1 MEKGCF
7 IVLLILTAVLVA
19 QPAQGQTLNESLD
32 LEDPVKLVEQAREN
46 GNIVRG
52 AILFHQ
58 GNINCAKCH
67 RPIAEKDRI
76 GPDLGRMDPT
86 VTDAS
91 IVESILQPSKTITK
105 GYESM
110 AILTVGSQVITGL
123 VVRQDDQK
131 IVLRS
136 GQNVDQLVTIERQD
150 IDKMQPSK
158 KSNMP
163 DGLVNELKN
172 RQQFLDL
179 LRYVMDIKERGPVV
193 DASDTHSIA
202 HRELSAELKGLVLI
216 NKLNCAACH
225 EFKAAESK
233 LTANRAPDLKWS
245 AKWLNPNHLAKF
257 IADPHQTKPGT
268 SMPHLLGH
276 LSESLRTES
285 VQAIVQYLVS
295 IDGNQFQMQM
305 DADRDKDAIRRGS
318 EVFHTVGCV
327 ACHSPRND
335 IAIEQPL
342 EDSIPLGDLTGK
354 YDAKA
359 LAAFL
364 ENPHTV
370 RPSGRMPNMQLTYR
384 EALDLSNFLLQSHN
398 HGTGESSTPWKT
410 DTARAQKGKQ
420 LFADLRCVNCHT
432 GFTDTE
438 PGLPIQRTRLEQ
450 MRLEQTAPERALVGP
465 DSGRGCLSG
474 SRGDWPDF
482 HFVGDDIQCIQV
494 ALKNSTTELTNLQ
507 QIDMTL
513 ASFHCIACH
522 RRDNLGG
529 VTTVRSHHF
538 QTANLNLG
546 EQGRIPPT
554 LTGVGAKL
562 NAKWMRDV
570 LVNHRSIRPYMKT
583 RMPQYGEEN
592 ISHLIELFQ
601 TTDQLSETEFATF
614 NDQKDMRKL
623 GLEIAGNRGLNCV
636 ACHTYQYKPSD
647 TMPAVDLTEMSERL
661 KKDWFFQYLLAPQKF
676 SPNTVMPSYWPNGK
690 AIRPDI
696 AGDPKYQVEA
706 LWQYLIDGRQANA
719 PPGVVKEPLE
729 ILVGDEARM
738 LRRSYEGIGK
748 RGIGVGY
755 PGGVNLAYDAEQ
767 MRLAMI
773 WKGKFVDPGGVWNGQ
788 GHGMVRALGPT
799 VIFPKGPELDDQKDP
814 WVVDDGR
821 PPTHRFKGYILDE
834 ARRPTLRYTFGTV
847 EVEDT
852 FSEFTEVE
860 TGRVQL
866 RRRIAMTAA
875 EHRERLRFRIAAGN
889 DITVTSGSEFLIGKR
904 LKIRIVSDHS
914 AKTIDDGDGVLV
926 HVPLEF
932 KDGQV
937 HELVFEY
944 LWES

>member
-1 MEKGCF
+1 MEKGCI
-7 IVLLILTAVLVA
+7 IVLLILIAVLVA
-19 QPAQGQTLNESLD
+19 QPAQGQTLNESLV

-46 GNIVRG
+46 GHIVRG

-67 RPIAEKDRI
+67 RPTAEKDRF
-76 GPDLGRMDPT
+76 GPDLSRMDPK
-86 VTDAS
+86 VTDTS
-91 IVESILQPSKTITK
+91 ILESILQPSKIITK

-110 AILTVGSQVITGL
+110 AVLTVGGQVVTGMVL
-123 VVRQDDQK
+123 HQDDQK
-131 IVLRS
+131 MVLRS
-136 GQNVDQLVTIERQD
+136 GQNVDQLVTIERKD
-150 IDKMQPSK
+150 IDKSQPST

-179 LRYVMDIKERGPVV
+179 LRYVIDIKERGPVA
-193 DASDTHSIA
+193 DASETNSIA
-202 HRELSAELKGLVLI
+202 RRELSAELKGLVLI
-216 NKLNCAACH
+216 NKLNCVACH
-225 EFKAAESK
+225 EFEAAESR
-233 LTANRAPDLKWS
+233 LIANRAPDLKWS
-245 AKWLNPNHLAKF
+245 AKWLNPNYLAKF
-257 IADPHQTKPGT
+257 IAEPHQTKPGT

-285 VQAIVQYLVS
+285 AQAIVQYLVS
-295 IDGNQFQMQM
+295 ISGNQFQTQM
-305 DADRDKDAIRRGS
+305 EVDRDKDAIRRGN
-318 EVFHTVGCV
+318 ELFHNVGCV
-327 ACHSPRND
+327 ACHSPRNE
-335 IAIEQPL
+335 IAIEQPC

-359 LAAFL
+359 LATFL
-364 ENPHTV
+364 ENPHAV
-370 RPSGRMPNMQLTYR
+370 RPSGRMPNMQLTHR
-384 EALDLSNFLLQSHN
+384 EALDLSNFLLQSSN
-398 HGTGESSTPWKT
+398 HGAGESATPWKT
-410 DTARAQKGKQ
+410 DTALAQKGKQ
-420 LFADLRCVNCHT
+420 LFVDLSCLKCHAD
-432 GFTDTE
+432 FMDTE
-438 PGLPIQRTRLEQ
+438 PGLTTQRALVERANVE
-450 MRLEQTAPERALVGP
+450 RANVKRALVGLNF
-465 DSGRGCLSG
+465 DRGCLFG

-482 HFVGDDIQCIQV
+482 HFIGDDIQTIQA
-494 ALKNSTTELTNLQ
+494 ALKSSATELTNKQ
-507 QIDMTL
+507 QIELTL
-513 ASFHCIACH
+513 ASFNCIACH
-522 RRDNLGG
+522 SRDNLGG
-529 VTTVRSHHF
+529 VTTVRSQHF
-538 QTANLNLG
+538 QTANINLG

-583 RMPQYGEEN
+583 RMPQYGEQN
-592 ISHLIELFQ
+592 IGHLIDLFQ
-601 TTDQLSETEFATF
+601 TTDQLSETEYATF
-614 NDQKDMRKL
+614 NDQKEMRKL

-661 KKDWFFQYLLAPQKF
+661 KKNWFFQYLLAPQKF

-696 AGDPKYQVEA
+696 SGDPKYQVEA

-729 ILVGDEARM
+729 IMVGEEATM

-755 PGGVNLAYDAEQ
+755 PGGLNLAYDAEQ

-773 WKGKFVDPGGVWNGQ
+773 WDGKFVDPGGVWNGQ

-799 VIFPKGPELDDQKDP
+799 VNFPKGPELDDQKDP

-821 PPTHRFKGYILDE
+821 PPTHRFKGYVLDD
-834 ARRPTLRYTFGTV
+834 ARRPTLRYTLGTM

-866 RRRIAMTAA
+866 RRRIVITAA

-889 DITVTSGSEFLIGKR
+889 SITVISGSEFLIGKR